1 MFLLTKNACKKML
14 KLFENIELSSEN
26 TFENQTAY
34 RFLAEYNLIF

>member
-1 MFLLTKNACKKML
+1 ML

-34 RFLAEYNLIF
+34 CFLAEYNLIF

>member
-1 MFLLTKNACKKML
+1 MQKML